1 MADKYTP
8 RMRQR
13 YDDVVVKAMQE
24 KFGYTNPMQVPKLEK
39 ITINMGVGEGSQDK
53 KKVTTAAAEME
64 LIRAYLN
71 RDLNWLRGWHA
82 AAQEMAHIEQLSSPR
97 KVGRGAYKAT
107 AALPG
112 KVRPLL
118 KRRMQLCCALC
129 GTQAGWQSGQGMQAC
144 TACGSQLFRAGNPR

>member
-1 MADKYTP
+1 MAELRRGASAGGLYE
-8 RMRQR
+8 RLLQR
-13 YDDVVVKAMQE
+13 LAMALDE
-24 KFGYTNPMQVPKLEK
+24 ADSVSGLVAEPPLELELRGL
-39 ITINMGVGEGSQDK
+39 T
-53 KKVTTAAAEME
+53 AAEME